1 MDTILSLR
9 RELEA
14 VKREADRAIEL
25 EIKTSEKLDIAREAL
40 KMLSIEQMHG
50 SANVKNYAK
59 HTLEKIGGECQAD
72 KLQKQLDIARKAM
85 LEAKTHL
92 NMLYIKAKAPDAY
105 MIKELKK
112 ALEQMG
118 CEYE

>member
-40 KMLSIEQMHG
+40 ERIG
-50 SANVKNYAK
+50 K
-59 HTLEKIGGECQAD
+59 HDVACMDSENGQSFDSCDFMKGIVYEALKQIGGEC
-72 KLQKQLDIARKAM
+72 
-85 LEAKTHL
+85 
-92 NMLYIKAKAPDAY
+92 
-105 MIKELKK
+105 EL
-112 ALEQMG
+112 
-118 CEYE
+118 